1 LVDLIELIYLCKINF
16 ESEMENS
23 LKIQL
28 NELLEG
34 ILETLSNT
42 EVLQL
47 LVDRFPKE
55 VIFSTS
61 FSYEDQVVT
70 HLVKDLDVDIFTLDT
85 GRLFE
90 QTYETWSATKAFF
103 KKDIKAFYPDA
114 EVLGK
119 FVTENG
125 PDSFYRSVENR
136 KTCCNIRKV
145 QPLKKAL
152 QGYKVWVTGLRA
164 EHSANRHSMSP
175 LEWDADNQII
185 KYHPLLD
192 WTTQEVKDYVKG
204 NRLPYNYLHEKGFV
218 SIGCEPCTRAI
229 QEGEDFRAGRW
240 WWEDANKKECGLHI
254 HQ

>member
-1 LVDLIELIYLCKINF
+1 
-16 ESEMENS
+16 MENS

-34 ILETLSNT
+34 TSENSSDKDF
-42 EVLQL
+42 LQL
-47 LVDRFPKE
+47 LVDRFPNE

-70 HLVKDLDVDIFTLDT
+70 HLIKNLDIAVFTLDT

-103 KKDIKAFYPDA
+103 KKEIEAFYPDA
-114 EVLGK
+114 EQLRQ

-136 KTCCNIRKV
+136 KACCDIRKV

-152 QGYKVWVTGLRA
+152 QGYKVWITGLRA
-164 EHSANRHSMSP
+164 EHSANRQNMSQ

-185 KYHPLLD
+185 KYHPLLH
-192 WTTQEVKDYVKG
+192 WTSQQVKDYVKE

-218 SIGCEPCTRAI
+218 SIGCAPCTRAI